1 MCTVLLCQK
10 TCPSSHQQWSL
21 IPHTSQ
27 RERCYLFIYL
37 FEIKSVIYRSCLS
50 LYYWF
55 CSCFHCCQLLP
66 SSRKALISLLGT
78 IFSNYLLLALLFHQL
93 YYPLFLVVFLCFSFL
108 ILCVTQFST
117 SYVYLSVTNSI
128 NAHLHNCLC
137 TLATLQR
144 GCRRAKHCDSDTVV
158 DFDTLWA
165 GKNKILPIYCACWH
179 FYEEKLQHLQFPL
192 HVGHYGT
199 LEDIWAKGF
208 YALWASSFI
217 IHCLYFIA
225 FKLQELREDKQ
236 HERAIR

>member
-1 MCTVLLCQK
+1 MCIVLLCQK

-93 YYPLFLVVFLCFSFL
+93 YYPLFLVVVPLLQLPYLMCDSVFHFLCIFVSHKLHKRPF
-108 ILCVTQFST
+108 TQLFMYT
-117 SYVYLSVTNSI
+117 SNLTERM
-128 NAHLHNCLC
+128 
-137 TLATLQR
+137 Q
-144 GCRRAKHCDSDTVV
+144 
-158 DFDTLWA
+158 
-165 GKNKILPIYCACWH
+165 
-179 FYEEKLQHLQFPL
+179 
-192 HVGHYGT
+192 
-199 LEDIWAKGF
+199 KG
-208 YALWASSFI
+208 
-217 IHCLYFIA
+217 
-225 FKLQELREDKQ
+225 
-236 HERAIR
+236 